1 MNRVII
7 KIKKENNILIKLS
20 SYGINIY
27 NVVTEKDYYLLEVLG
42 SDLDKIPKY
51 FKYKIVKND
60 TISGIKS
67 FIKRNKINILIFLGG
82 ILF

>member
-42 SDLDKIPKY
+42 SDLDKIPKHI
-51 FKYKIVKND
+51 KYKIVKND
-60 TISGIKS
+60 IISRIKS
-67 FIKRNKINILIFLGG
+67 FIGKNKISKKMFGL
-82 ILF
+82 